1 MWNYAHM
8 NENEPD
14 PSGHGRREHDG
25 SPHTGPIE
33 TGGAL
38 PVDDPRAVSKR
49 RREAEEKLE
58 QHQQEAKEHAREASD
73 ERRGDKPGSGH

>member
-8 NENEPD
+8 NENEPK
-14 PSGHGRREHDG
+14 PSGHGRREHDR
-25 SPHTGPIE
+25 SPNTGPIE

-38 PVDDPRAVSKR
+38 PVADPRAVSKR

-58 QHQQEAKEHAREASD
+58 QHQQEAKEEAREAEHNAGHD
-73 ERRGDKPGSGH
+73 ERPE

>member
-8 NENEPD
+8 NENEPK
-14 PSGHGRREHDG
+14 PAGHGRYDR

-33 TGGAL
+33 TGAAL
-38 PVDDPRAVSKR
+38 PVDDPRAVAKR

-58 QHQQEAKEHAREASD
+58 QHQQEAKEEAREA
-73 ERRGDKPGSGH
+73 EHNAGHDNRPD